1 MLFQHDLR
9 LLDRVSHAMRFQLTV
24 RTVARTLQ
32 LCAQTGIFLKA
43 WLGLGLVLGI
53 VKSTIFTCKNPVN
66 RKNQP

>member
-1 MLFQHDLR
+1 MINVLISNHRPVPSPLIND
-9 LLDRVSHAMRFQLTV
+9 QLTV

-53 VKSTIFTCKNPVN
+53 VKSTIFTVRNLVN